1 MNERLEDMLSEM
13 YESGVAHDSKVK
25 THTEQMLNITPDT
38 GLFLSIFVQ
47 SVKAKRILEIGT
59 SNGYS
64 TLWLADAA
72 QCTGGLVTTVEVS
85 QKKVALAKNNM
96 ERSELSKYIDVR
108 LADIRTFLQSQAN
121 DSFDLIFLDAE
132 RPQYTSY
139 WNEIDRVLRIGGVLV
154 VDNALSPKPE
164 ELLGFFSLVRDSA
177 RYLTQTL
184 RIGNGEFLALKQ
196 K

>member
-1 MNERLEDMLSEM
+1 MLREM

-25 THTEQMLNITPDT
+25 VHAEQMLNITPDT
-38 GLFLSIFVQ
+38 GLFLSMFIQ
-47 SVKAKRILEIGT
+47 AVKAKRILEIGT

-72 QCTGGLVTTVEVS
+72 QCAGGIVTTVEVS
-85 QKKVALAKNNM
+85 QKKVALAKKNF
-96 ERSELSKYIDVR
+96 ERSDLSEYIDVH
-108 LADIRTFLQSQAN
+108 LDDIRSFLQSQAN
-121 DSFDLIFLDAE
+121 GSFDLIFLDAE

-139 WNEIDRVLRIGGVLV
+139 WNEIDRVLSIGGVLV

-164 ELLGFFSLVRDSA
+164 ELLDFFRLVKDST
-177 RYLTQTL
+177 RYLLLTL

-196 K
+196 R